1 MKHEQLFQ
9 IEKFTELFTDARF
22 VALMMYLRK
31 QRPRAFQKEPHGMIQ
46 DSGRIDAYL
55 DLLDK
60 IEEAKIPPN
69 KTPIVQPAPNYSNP
83 APIWS
88 PATPPLQQPS

>member
-9 IEKFTELFTDARF
+9 IEKFTELFTDPRF

-31 QRPRAFQKEPHGMIQ
+31 QRPRANQKEPHGMIQ

-69 KTPIVQPAPNYSNP
+69 KNPGVQPAANYATPSLTRVQP
-83 APIWS
+83 
-88 PATPPLQQPS
+88 TPPLQQPS

>member
-9 IEKFTELFTDARF
+9 IEKFTELFTDPRF

-31 QRPRAFQKEPHGMIQ
+31 QRPRANQKEPHGMIQ

-60 IEEAKIPPN
+60 IEEAKTPPIQEPLTN
-69 KTPIVQPAPNYSNP
+69 RAPNYSRSQ
-83 APIWS
+83 I
-88 PATPPLQQPS
+88 TPPLQQPS